1 MPLLRPVTF
10 GAHVALGAHFV
21 EEQGWLRPGHYR
33 TVEEEVA
40 AARRGA
46 VVHDLVGHGVF
57 SLVGPDAR
65 RFCNGM
71 FTQNVRDMAVGA
83 TARSALTDEKGRMLG
98 LVQVARTG
106 DDAIL
111 VVLDGITPADFAARY
126 GKFIVLDD
134 VEMDDLSADRAVF
147 HLAGPGL
154 SEALAAL
161 GLPPVAAGAV
171 AQVEALVAL
180 SRERGAGPGVDLVVP
195 GEAAVATWEAI
206 RGAGVVPVGFD
217 AAEWLRVSAGEV
229 RWPVDMGDRA
239 LVHEMNLVAS
249 CCSFEKGCYVGQEVI
264 NRIDVM
270 GQVNKKILGLSMASD
285 AIPPLG
291 AEVKVGDEVVGVA
304 RSGARCGGRARV
316 LALLR
321 KSAWEAGS
329 EVQVHAAGRVVAATV
344 SALPFAG

>member
-10 GAHVALGAHFV
+10 GAHVALGAEFV
-21 EEQGWLRPGHYR
+21 EEAGWLRPGHYR
-33 TVEEEVA
+33 TVEEEVS
-40 AARRGA
+40 AARRTP

-83 TARSALTDEKGRMLG
+83 TARSALTDEKGKMLG

-106 DDAIL
+106 DEAIL
-111 VVLDGITPADFAARY
+111 VVLDGISAGDFASRY
-126 GKFIVLDD
+126 GKYIILDD
-134 VEMDDLSADRAVF
+134 VELEDLSEDRAVF
-147 HLAGPGL
+147 HLGGPGVGQ
-154 SEALAAL
+154 ALATLAL
-161 GLPPVAAGAV
+161 PVVAPGGVALAG
-171 AQVEALVAL
+171 EIVAL
-180 SRERGAGPGVDLVVP
+180 SRERGAGEGVDLVVP
-195 GEAAVATWEAI
+195 VAAAVATWEAI

-217 AAEWLRVSAGEV
+217 AMEWLRVSAGHA
-229 RWPVDMGDRA
+229 RWPVDMGERA

-270 GQVNKKILGLSMASD
+270 GQVNKKILGLAMGSD

-291 AEVKVGDEVVGVA
+291 AEVKRGDEVVGVA
-304 RSGARCGGRARV
+304 RSGARCGGQARV

-321 KSAWEAGS
+321 KSAWEAGT
-329 EVQVHAAGRVVAATV
+329 EVEVHAAGRAVVAVV
-344 SALPFAG
+344 SALPFGD